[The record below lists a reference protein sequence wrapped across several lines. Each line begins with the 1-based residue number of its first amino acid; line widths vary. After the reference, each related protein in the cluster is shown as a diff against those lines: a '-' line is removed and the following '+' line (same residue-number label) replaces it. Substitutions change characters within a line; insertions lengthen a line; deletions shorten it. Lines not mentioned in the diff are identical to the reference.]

1 MKIKNLLKLVLTISA
16 LFSFSV
22 AEAALKEYKI
32 ELGTEKPVVGE
43 SYDLTIT
50 SLDEDGNTVEDNT
63 DTVIIFSDS
72 EDVEIPES
80 LTDESYEFKASDKW
94 VVKFEN
100 AIKFNKEGTQSL
112 YVISQVSEEDIEG
125 ILEIEVLAEAAQVE
139 EKDISITEPV
149 DGITIGTN
157 EVKVSG
163 KTEKSH
169 KVVVKINDTEI
180 ETTSDGE
187 GVFSVSAKELADG
200 DNAISATIYD
210 AEDNTIGTSETVT
223 IKSSSEAPT
232 FDGVTLDVDG
242 VVEPGTKIEITA
254 LADAGLDKV
263 EVYFNDDVIA
273 LKEGEE
279 GAYTGSVLAPEK
291 EGEYVM
297 DIVLTNDLTLE
308 TKESGVAS
316 ITVKAKEVEP
326 AVEPVKPE
334 PVVEPVEPKNLPAA
348 EPASTKPTNIKVTKY
363 NTKTLLTWNKV
374 ADAESYNI
382 YKKDKSGELNLI
394 DTTKENRYIIYI
406 SGKEVTFED
415 FYIKA
420 VIKKGEETLEGE
432 LSDMTKVQTGPAE
445 IMLVLMLAMLVAYMV
460 MRRREAK

>member
-72 EDVEIPES
+72 DSVELPES
-80 LTDESYEFKASDKW
+80 LTEEPYDFKASDKG

-100 AIKFNKEGTQSL
+100 AVKFTKEGQQSL
-112 YVISQVSEEDIEG
+112 YVISQVSEEDIEWT
-125 ILEIEVLAEAAQVE
+125 LEVKVLAEA
-139 EKDISITEPV
+139 EKVDEKAISISEPTN
-149 DGITIGTN
+149 GITIGSKET
-157 EVKVSG
+157 KISG
-163 KTEKSH
+163 KTEKNH
-169 KVVVKINDTEI
+169 KVVVTINETEV
-180 ETTSDGE
+180 ETTSDSE
-187 GVFSVSAKELADG
+187 GMFSVEAKELVEG
-200 DNAISATIYD
+200 TNTISATIYD
-210 AEDNTIGTSETVT
+210 AEDKKIGTSEAVT
-223 IKSSSEAPT
+223 ITSSSEAPT
-232 FDGVTLDVDG
+232 FDGLTLSTESE
-242 VVEPGTKIEITA
+242 VEAGAEIEITA

-263 EVYFNDDVIA
+263 EVYFNDDVIS

-279 GAYTGSVLAPEK
+279 GAYTAKVLAPEK
-291 EGEYVM
+291 AGEYVM

-316 ITVKAKEVEP
+316 ITVKEKKEAEVE
-326 AVEPVKPE
+326 VKPVE
-334 PVVEPVEPKNLPAA
+334 EAKPEPVEPKQLDAA
-348 EPASTKPTNIKVTKY
+348 EPETTKPMNIKVTKY
-363 NTKTLLTWNKV
+363 NTKTLLTWDKV
-374 ADAESYNI
+374 ANAESYNI

-406 SGKEVTFED
+406 SGKEVTFD
-415 FYIKA
+415 NFYIKA
-420 VIKKGEETLEGE
+420 VIKKGEEKLEGE

-460 MRRREAK
+460 MRRREAR